1 MKKFLKKRLLLK
13 KYKQLL
19 IKIKI
24 MKQKNTQQQKPSLFF
39 VNKDKEALFSKKN
52 RALLSDPMDDNNPIT
67 VQVLGVCSALAITV
81 QLEPALVMTFS
92 VIVVM
97 AASNVIISLLRNL
110 IPNRIR
116 IIVQLVVVA
125 AMVVLVDQVLK
136 AFAYDV
142 YKQLSI
148 FIGLII
154 TNCIVMGRL
163 EAFALAN
170 TPWKSFLDGI
180 GNAAGYGVIL
190 IIVAFFRELLGSGK
204 LLGYQ
209 IVPDSL
215 YAMGYEN
222 NGLMLLSP
230 MALITVG
237 IFIWIQRSRNRKL
250 IEKN

>member
-1 MKKFLKKRLLLK
+1 MAKEN
-13 KYKQLL
+13 QPN
-19 IKIKI
+19 
-24 MKQKNTQQQKPSLFF
+24 QKLTLFF
-39 VNKDKEALFSKKN
+39 VNKEKEPLFSKKN

-67 VQVLGVCSALAITV
+67 VQVLGICSALAITV
-81 QLEPALVMTFS
+81 QLKPAIVMSIS
-92 VIVVM
+92 VMAVM

-142 YKQLSI
+142 YKELSI

-163 EAFALAN
+163 EAFALGN
-170 TPWKSFLDGI
+170 GVWKSFLDGI
-180 GNAAGYGVIL
+180 GNAAGYGFIL
-190 IIVAFFRELLGSGK
+190 IAVAFFRELLGSGK
-204 LLGYQ
+204 LMGVQ
-209 IVPDSL
+209 VIPDAV

-237 IFIWIQRSRNRKL
+237 IFIWIQRARNRKL

>member
-1 MKKFLKKRLLLK
+1 MEEKKSITKK
-13 KYKQLL
+13 
-19 IKIKI
+19 
-24 MKQKNTQQQKPSLFF
+24 TSTLFF
-39 VNKDKEALFSKKN
+39 INKDKEPLFSKKN
-52 RALLSDPMDDNNPIT
+52 RKLLSDPMDDNNPIT
-67 VQVLGVCSALAITV
+67 VQVLGICSALAITV
-81 QLEPALVMTFS
+81 QLKPAVVMSIS
-92 VIVVM
+92 VMAVM

-125 AMVVLVDQVLK
+125 SMVILVDQVLR

-142 YKQLSI
+142 SKELSI

-163 EAFALAN
+163 EAFALGN
-170 TPWKSFLDGI
+170 GVWKSFLDGV
-180 GNAAGYGVIL
+180 GNAAGYGFIL
-190 IIVAFFRELLGSGK
+190 ILVAFFRELLGSGK
-204 LLGYQ
+204 LFGYQ
-209 IVPDSL
+209 VIPDMI
-215 YAMGYEN
+215 YEMGYEN

-237 IFIWIQRSRNRKL
+237 LIIWLQRYRNRIL